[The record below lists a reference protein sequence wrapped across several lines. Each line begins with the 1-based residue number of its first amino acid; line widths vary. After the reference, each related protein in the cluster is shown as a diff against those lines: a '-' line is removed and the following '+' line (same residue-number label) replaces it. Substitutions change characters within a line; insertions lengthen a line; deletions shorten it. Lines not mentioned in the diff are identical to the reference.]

1 MKLKAVKGHIDQKC
15 RVCIT
20 FHFLKVLFCCQLA
33 YTGLLN
39 TILMLLFINFANF
52 FPYIHTCR
60 FDVFVYYYLSE
71 YMFQNLARY
80 SDIWAEFIQ
89 RSDVL
94 NICHSTIT

>member
-39 TILMLLFINFANF
+39 TILMLLFINFTNF

-60 FDVFVYYYLSE
+60 FDVFAYYYLSDSLIASLSLSLIAKWA
-71 YMFQNLARY
+71 QCNLLYR
-80 SDIWAEFIQ
+80 
-89 RSDVL
+89 L
-94 NICHSTIT
+94 MGKMK